1 MSNSIRKDSLQR
13 KPTALQMISSH
24 STIKSIGIQ
33 VLIQAISRTKCQHRL
48 WLFEAYVFPMA
59 ATDSME
65 SSNLITCPTCDHS
78 VSQNR
83 GNKRIICPKCG
94 NFYDRDSAVDE
105 LRQIRR
111 VNREKQS
118 PNEIKDRDEVMFH
131 NLDYRYYRYKY
142 HHRSMMP
149 NKDIVFLKQCS
160 FLYWSRNTV
169 GKWSI
174 L

>member
-1 MSNSIRKDSLQR
+1 
-13 KPTALQMISSH
+13 MISSH

-118 PNEIKDRDEVMFH
+118 PNEIKDRDEVMFY
-131 NLDYRYYRYKY
+131 NLDYRYYMQVHIFYWISCIY
-142 HHRSMMP
+142 HRS
-149 NKDIVFLKQCS
+149 ISLIRTFH
-160 FLYWSRNTV
+160 FWSN
-169 GKWSI
+169 SLFCIDLEI
-174 L
+174 LLESDQFYN

>member
-1 MSNSIRKDSLQR
+1 
-13 KPTALQMISSH
+13 
-24 STIKSIGIQ
+24 
-33 VLIQAISRTKCQHRL
+33 
-48 WLFEAYVFPMA
+48 MA
-59 ATDSME
+59 ATDCME

-118 PNEIKDRDEVMFH
+118 PNEIKDRDEVMFL
-131 NLDYRYYRYKY
+131 NLDYTGIVQVHILQLISCMY
-142 HHRSMMP
+142 HRSMSL
-149 NKDIVFLKQCS
+149 IRTFHFLS
-160 FLYWSRNTV
+160 NFLFLYLS
-169 GKWSI
+169 
-174 L
+174 

>member
-1 MSNSIRKDSLQR
+1 
-13 KPTALQMISSH
+13 
-24 STIKSIGIQ
+24 
-33 VLIQAISRTKCQHRL
+33 
-48 WLFEAYVFPMA
+48 MA
-59 ATDSME
+59 ATDFME

-118 PNEIKDRDEVMFH
+118 PNEIKDRDEVMFL
-131 NLDYRYYRYKY
+131 NLDYTGT
-142 HHRSMMP
+142 
-149 NKDIVFLKQCS
+149 IVQ
-160 FLYWSRNTV
+160 V
-169 GKWSI
+169 HI
-174 L
+174 LQ

>member
-1 MSNSIRKDSLQR
+1 
-13 KPTALQMISSH
+13 
-24 STIKSIGIQ
+24 
-33 VLIQAISRTKCQHRL
+33 
-48 WLFEAYVFPMA
+48 MA

-65 SSNLITCPTCDHS
+65 SNNLITCPTCDHS

-131 NLDYRYYRYKY
+131 NLDYRVLQVQITSQK
-142 HHRSMMP
+142 H
-149 NKDIVFLKQCS
+149 DA
-160 FLYWSRNTV
+160 
-169 GKWSI
+169 
-174 L
+174 

>member
-1 MSNSIRKDSLQR
+1 
-13 KPTALQMISSH
+13 
-24 STIKSIGIQ
+24 
-33 VLIQAISRTKCQHRL
+33 
-48 WLFEAYVFPMA
+48 MA
-59 ATDSME
+59 ATDCME

-118 PNEIKDRDEVMFH
+118 PNEIKDRDEVMFL
-131 NLDYRYYRYKY
+131 NLRYSTGTHFAMNIMYVPQK
-142 HHRSMMP
+142 HEP
-149 NKDIVFLKQCS
+149 DKDISFLKQFS
-160 FLYWSRNTV
+160 FFLFILKYRWKVINFIIIRL
-169 GKWSI
+169 KWIKCYFLIVCPKLLLPQLSDNF
-174 L
+174 

>member
-1 MSNSIRKDSLQR
+1 
-13 KPTALQMISSH
+13 
-24 STIKSIGIQ
+24 
-33 VLIQAISRTKCQHRL
+33 
-48 WLFEAYVFPMA
+48 MA
-59 ATDSME
+59 ATDCME

-118 PNEIKDRDEVMFH
+118 PNEIKDRDEVMFL
-131 NLDYRYYRYKY
+131 NLDYTGLVQVHILQLISCMY
-142 HHRSMMP
+142 HRSMSL
-149 NKDIVFLKQCS
+149 IRTFH
-160 FLYWSRNTV
+160 F
-169 GKWSI
+169 
-174 L
+174 